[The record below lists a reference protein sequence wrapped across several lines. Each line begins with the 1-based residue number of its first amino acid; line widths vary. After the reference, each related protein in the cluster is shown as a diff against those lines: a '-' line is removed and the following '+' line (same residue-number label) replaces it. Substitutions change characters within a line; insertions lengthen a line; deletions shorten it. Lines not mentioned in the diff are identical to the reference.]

1 MKPVAFR
8 SDKGLYLPGNGWFR
22 WSFPR
27 PGLFSGAKLFYKI
40 SLGISTTF
48 RGHRCYLQI
57 CFPRQHSPFPIT
69 IFVQTRAVKLQGL
82 YWFSPNP
89 TIPGSSEIVC
99 NKLVPTNHKKKTK
112 KSNPWKAEKPMIYH
126 LKSRWRTSHSSWFIT
141 APLTN
146 RHLLGL
152 ARLAIDPFTK
162 RCS

>member
-1 MKPVAFR
+1 MTPLKFTENEACGLW

-99 NKLVPTNHKKKTK
+99 NKLVPTNHKKKQK
-112 KSNPWKAEKPMIYH
+112 KATPERQ
-126 LKSRWRTSHSSWFIT
+126 KSRWYTTWKVDG
-141 APLTN
+141 APPI
-146 RHLLGL
+146 RLGL
-152 ARLAIDPFTK
+152 SQPPWQIATFWDWRG
-162 RCS
+162 